1 MPAGNCP
8 ICDCRVCPYRFVAW
22 SSCVLPVWHWT
33 PAEQELNMEVFI
45 SALPKGVRQV
55 KPEEAAEKTEKTEVK
70 EPKAAKDKKEAP
82 TKASVAEVAEKKPK
96 KAVKPIKKVK
106 GAKKTAA
113 GAKGRV
119 WEKFLLAGPWREA
132 EIMLQFDQQS
142 VASVGVRSVISMTCS
157 PTDLPQD
164 LQQVWRWIMKISCD

>member
-1 MPAGNCP
+1 
-8 ICDCRVCPYRFVAW
+8 
-22 SSCVLPVWHWT
+22 
-33 PAEQELNMEVFI
+33 MEVFI

-119 WEKFLLAGPWREA
+119 WERFLLAGPWREA
-132 EIMLQFDQQS
+132 EIMLQFDQQLYQLVWDLWLVWHATPRICHKIS
-142 VASVGVRSVISMTCS
+142 SRFGDESWRLAVIS
-157 PTDLPQD
+157 
-164 LQQVWRWIMKISCD
+164 WRSRGKK